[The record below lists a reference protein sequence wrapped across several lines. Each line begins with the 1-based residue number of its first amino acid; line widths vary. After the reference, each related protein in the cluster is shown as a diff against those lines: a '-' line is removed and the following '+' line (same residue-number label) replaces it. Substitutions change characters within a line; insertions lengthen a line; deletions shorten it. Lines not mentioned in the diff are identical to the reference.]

1 MSSGVNAQRINK
13 IHGVF
18 DESTI
23 FRKLVAE
30 EHLGRLFS
38 IQVEVLS
45 TKSDISPYLT
55 IGKSVA
61 IEVANWGESRFFHGI
76 ISHFELVGEI
86 GSYFL
91 YKFELKPWFWL
102 LTHTSDC
109 RIHQQ
114 LDPSKIIEYVF
125 RTKNGL
131 TDYQS
136 KLTKT
141 YKVRDYCVQ
150 YRESDF
156 QFASRLMEQE
166 GIYYYFDHSQSDHK
180 MILVDN
186 VSSHAKISGTPTI
199 PFRPPNNAE
208 AADEHIYV
216 WKHRLVI
223 QPGKFVYRDFD
234 YIKPNVNLEV
244 RLNGEQSHPH
254 SSFEHFDYPGLYSE
268 TADGT
273 NYVRVLS
280 ELHGSQFAQIQGV
293 AKSWRLRP
301 GYVFQLSEH
310 PSNSENELYLIISS
324 RTTITSGEIDQ
335 ARQDSDNESIVE
347 FVAIKKTQQ
356 FRTPVTTPR
365 PIIAGPQTA
374 KVVGKNG
381 EEIWTDNLGRV
392 KVQFP
397 WDREGTSNENSS
409 CWIRVA
415 QIWSGKSWG
424 AMFIPRIGQEVVVE
438 FLEGD
443 PDRPLITGRVYNTDQ
458 VVPYALPDQ
467 AATSGIKTRSTPSGT
482 AETYNELRFVDKK
495 DEELVYFHA
504 EKDFERVVENNDSLK
519 VGFIKKDKGDQTVD
533 VFNNQTIHVGTQESS
548 DGSQTIEIWKDQ
560 KETIKTGDRTTKI
573 EQGNDSLTISAGN
586 QSISI
591 PSGTC
596 TIDAGQKIT
605 LQVGGSSIVIDG
617 SSITLKST
625 NIKIEAGLSAE
636 MTSTTGKV
644 EASATLDLKG
654 GVININ

>member
-1 MSSGVNAQRINK
+1 M
-13 IHGVF
+13 
-18 DESTI
+18 
-23 FRKLVAE
+23 
-30 EHLGRLFS
+30 
-38 IQVEVLS
+38 
-45 TKSDISPYLT
+45 
-55 IGKSVA
+55 
-61 IEVANWGESRFFHGI
+61 
-76 ISHFELVGEI
+76 
-86 GSYFL
+86 
-91 YKFELKPWFWL
+91 
-102 LTHTSDC
+102 
-109 RIHQQ
+109 
-114 LDPSKIIEYVF
+114 
-125 RTKNGL
+125 
-131 TDYQS
+131 
-136 KLTKT
+136 
-141 YKVRDYCVQ
+141 
-150 YRESDF
+150 
-156 QFASRLMEQE
+156 
-166 GIYYYFDHSQSDHK
+166 
-180 MILVDN
+180 
-186 VSSHAKISGTPTI
+186 
-199 PFRPPNNAE
+199 
-208 AADEHIYV
+208 
-216 WKHRLVI
+216 
-223 QPGKFVYRDFD
+223 
-234 YIKPNVNLEV
+234 
-244 RLNGEQSHPH
+244 
-254 SSFEHFDYPGLYSE
+254 
-268 TADGT
+268 
-273 NYVRVLS
+273 
-280 ELHGSQFAQIQGV
+280 
-293 AKSWRLRP
+293 
-301 GYVFQLSEH
+301 
-310 PSNSENELYLIISS
+310 
-324 RTTITSGEIDQ
+324 
-335 ARQDSDNESIVE
+335 E

-458 VVPYALPDQ
+458 VVPYTLPDQ

-495 DEELVYFHA
+495 NEELVYFHA
-504 EKDFERVVENNDSLK
+504 EKDFERVVENNDTLK

-560 KETIKTGDRTTKI
+560 TEIIKTGNRTTKI